1 MADAQP
7 TASISDD
14 DASPQG
20 EAEQREI
27 YANFQF
33 EIYAQGALSGQT
45 PELPITAAALEA
57 RAREQLSDE
66 AFGYVA
72 GGAGSERTMSAN
84 LRAFERWEIVPRM
97 LRDVSERDL
106 SVSVLGTAMPAPV
119 LLAPIGVQSIVHPE
133 AELAVARAAAAR
145 GLTSILSTAASNTI
159 EDVAAAVED
168 VAVSSSKVAATESA
182 QPAGRWYQLYWP
194 RDRDLAASFVARA
207 VGAGYEAIVVT
218 LDTWLLGWRPRDLK
232 NGYLPFLKG
241 EGVAN
246 YFSDP
251 VFRAA
256 LERPPEEDPAP
267 AIGHWAYQF
276 ANPRVTWEDL
286 AWLRE
291 QTSLPIVLKGILH
304 AEDARRAV
312 QAGVDGV
319 IVSNHGGRQVDGSIG
334 ALDALPGVREAVGG
348 QLAVLFDSGIRTGAD
363 VFKALALGA
372 DAVCLGRPYAWG
384 LALGGQAGVEH
395 VLRCL
400 LAELD
405 LTLALSGYTEI
416 AQLDRTSLQRSG

>member
-1 MADAQP
+1 M
-7 TASISDD
+7 SDLD
-14 DASPQG
+14 PIAPERVFANFQY
-20 EAEQREI
+20 EI
-27 YANFQF
+27 YA
-33 EIYAQGALSGQT
+33 SGLAG
-45 PELPITAAALEA
+45 ELPALPLLAAELQE
-57 RAREQLSDE
+57 RARERLGPE
-66 AFGYVA
+66 AYGYVA
-72 GGAGSERTMSAN
+72 GGAGSELTVRAN

-106 SVSVLGTAMPAPV
+106 GVEVLGTRMPAPV
-119 LLAPIGVQSIVHPE
+119 LLAPVGVQSIVHAE
-133 AELAVARAAAAR
+133 GELAVGRAAAAQ
-145 GLTSILSTAASNTI
+145 GLPAILSTAASHTI
-159 EDVAAAVED
+159 EDVAAAMG
-168 VAVSSSKVAATESA
+168 SA
-182 QPAGRWYQLYWP
+182 SRWYQLYWP
-194 RDRDLAASFVARA
+194 RDRDLAASFLARA
-207 VGAGYEAIVVT
+207 ADAGYEALVVT
-218 LDTWLLGWRPRDLK
+218 LDTWLLGWRPRDLG

-256 LERPPEEDPAP
+256 LERAPEEDPGP

-291 QTSLPIVLKGILH
+291 QTTLPIVLKGILH
-304 AEDARRAV
+304 ADDARRAV
-312 QAGVDGV
+312 QAGMDGL

-334 ALDALPGVREAVGG
+334 ALDALPAVREAVGE

-372 DAVCLGRPYAWG
+372 DAVCLGRPYVWG

-416 AQLDRTSLQRSG
+416 AQVERSALRRAD